1 MFYAI
6 LNMFKMSAGKS
17 DETRA
22 KILAVALEQFRAVGF
37 EKATMRGI
45 AKAAGVATGLAYYYF
60 GSKEALVMAFYEE
73 ANVAMQP
80 LLEAAHV
87 REGKLAGRLQAL
99 VQTKLDYFAPNRK
112 FLGALMGSA
121 ADPAQPLSP
130 FGEQTRGIRETDF
143 AHFERAMAETGT
155 RIPADLAPH
164 LKKVL
169 WLYQMGVILFWIYDR
184 SEGQARTARLLE
196 RSVST
201 VALLIQWSAMP
212 LFKPARRLA
221 VELIE
226 IVEG

>member
-1 MFYAI
+1 MF
-6 LNMFKMSAGKS
+6 NMPATKSAAKS
-17 DETRA
+17 DETRS
-22 KILAVALEQFRAVGF
+22 KILSTALEQFRAEGF

-45 AKAAGVATGLAYYYF
+45 AKAAGVATGLAYYYY

-80 LLEAAHV
+80 LLEAAHA
-87 REGKLAGRLQAL
+87 RERKLEGRLRAL

-121 ADPAQPLSP
+121 ADPAHPLSP
-130 FGEQTRGIRETDF
+130 FGEQTRAMREADF
-143 AHFERAMAETGT
+143 AHFQRAMVETGT
-155 RIPADLAPH
+155 RVPDDLAPH
-164 LKKVL
+164 LKKIL
-169 WLYQMGVILFWIYDR
+169 WLYQMGMILFWIYDR
-184 SEGQARTARLLE
+184 SEGQARTARLLD

-201 VALLIQWSAMP
+201 VALLIKLSSLP
-212 LFKPARRLA
+212 LVKPARRLA